1 MTMTTTTTTM
11 KERCGGVGSW
21 ITVMLLLLIAAT
33 VTTGVSATVSPAVV
47 AAQQKVQYLLQHAI
61 PVDRNGHVRPQRQR
75 SLNQNNEDQQQFEIS
90 GAYTVQFF
98 KCASVSSQPYDDD
111 MLFDSNLLPYTTK
124 GQIAAQKSFVL
135 FNLCETQ
142 YCDFYTAGDENLY
155 MVDVATYMT
164 LTTVNYEARKESY
177 CTACASS
184 ENYCAYVVQYHQ
196 HGVAPGRFVVV

>member
-1 MTMTTTTTTM
+1 MSTTTKTTTTM
-11 KERCGGVGSW
+11 KERCGGGGSW
-21 ITVMLLLLIAAT
+21 TTVMWLLLVIAAT
-33 VTTGVSATVSPAVV
+33 VTTGVAATASPVH
-47 AAQQKVQYLLQHAI
+47 QKVQSLLQHAI
-61 PVDRNGHVRPQRQR
+61 PVDRNGHVRPQRQQR
-75 SLNQNNEDQQQFEIS
+75 SLNQNNNDQEQFEIS
-90 GAYTVQFF
+90 GAYTVQFY

-135 FNLCETQ
+135 FNVCETQ

-164 LTTVNYEARKESY
+164 ATTVNYQARKESY

-184 ENYCAYVVQYHQ
+184 ENYCAYVVTTTNT
-196 HGVAPGRFVVV
+196 V